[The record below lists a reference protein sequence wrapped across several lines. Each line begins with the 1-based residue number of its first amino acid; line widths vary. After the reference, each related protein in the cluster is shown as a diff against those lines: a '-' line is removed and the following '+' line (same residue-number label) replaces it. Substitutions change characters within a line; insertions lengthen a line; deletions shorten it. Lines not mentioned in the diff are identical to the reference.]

1 MNDGANEP
9 ERPPPPTSPIV
20 PPGAIAG
27 QSMTLVV
34 AIMAFLA
41 CITLGAVSLMAQSA
55 ATWQSQISREAT
67 VQIRPAPDFDIETAL
82 IEAQAIAAS
91 FAGVRTARVIDLD
104 ETVTLLEPW
113 IGTGAGL
120 ETLPIPRLV
129 VITIDETD
137 PPDFTAMRAMIG
149 ETVPNATLD
158 DHRAWVDRL
167 VAMAR
172 TMTLG
177 GFAILAMV
185 LAALVMTVVF
195 ATRGALSGNH
205 EVIEVLYFV
214 GARGSFIA
222 NQFQNRFLLVG
233 MRGAALGGSAAIA
246 TFVIIGALAR
256 RNVTSAES
264 EQLSAFFGDFS
275 IGLTAYMGVFVIV
288 GIVGILTMVT
298 TRMTVL
304 RVLNEID
311 EKRADP
317 SQ

>member
-1 MNDGANEP
+1 MSEP
-9 ERPPPPTSPIV
+9 LDTADLPPQPASPIV

-41 CITLGAVSLMAQSA
+41 CITLGAVSLVVQSA

-82 IEAQAIAAS
+82 AEAQAIAS
-91 FAGVRTARVIDLD
+91 GFAGVRSATVINLD
-104 ETVTLLEPW
+104 ETVALLEPW
-113 IGTGAGL
+113 IGTGA
-120 ETLPIPRLV
+120 EVEALPIPRLV
-129 VITIDETD
+129 VITIDETA
-137 PPDFTAMRAMIG
+137 PPDFTAMRTAIV
-149 ETVPNATLD
+149 EAVPNATLD

-172 TMTLG
+172 TMTWA
-177 GFAILAMV
+177 GFVILAMV
-185 LAALVMTVVF
+185 LGALVMTVVF
-195 ATRGALSGNH
+195 ATRGALAGNH

-214 GARGSFIA
+214 GARAGFIA
-222 NQFQNRFLLVG
+222 RQFQNRFLLVG
-233 MRGAALGGSAAIA
+233 IQGAAIGGAAAIA
-246 TFVIIGALAR
+246 AFLGIGLFAR
-256 RNVTSAES
+256 RNVTSAEN

-275 IGLTAYMGVFVIV
+275 IGLTTYLGVFVIV
-288 GIVGILTMVT
+288 VLAGLLTMVT
-298 TRMTVL
+298 TRITVL
-304 RVLNEID
+304 HVLHEID